1 MAKCVN
7 DNIGQIEY
15 GPTKCL
21 LDLSQDICS
30 KDFNY
35 YGRETIQ
42 GDGGIRFCFGDL
54 PGKLIPRVR
63 AICAKGEAGVGFKMP
78 EYDTMLKCC
87 IGTKDQGGCP
97 PLYCP
102 QSTTCDAFML
112 NHCRKSENYDNE
124 ECGCLLPQSKYVN
137 DNIFGPPECV
147 DKRCASNSIA
157 YRSIYQRNPVCP
169 VVNCSI
175 SENQLSAVDKANI
188 GNITLINQCGSNNPN
203 IIPADKVH
211 ITDTPNYI
219 IIGVFSL
226 IIIIVVICIIYI
238 IFKK

>member
-42 GDGGIRFCFGDL
+42 GDG
-54 PGKLIPRVR
+54 
-63 AICAKGEAGVGFKMP
+63 GFKMP

-175 SENQLSAVDKANI
+175 SENQLSAMDKANI